1 LESLEGPDFLYFFSM
16 YFLLVKTTVSDDTIS
31 SLRAYDTVLSF
42 MDLGQRIV
50 GRATPPIFQTIVLIY
65 KESIQILDVL
75 TIWIQYDEES
85 LRRLKCFIA
94 AVNIFFYVWSILP
107 VHRIL
112 VNTTSQESDSYML
125 NLPFSRYLLA

>member
-1 LESLEGPDFLYFFSM
+1 M

-75 TIWIQYDEES
+75 TI
-85 LRRLKCFIA
+85 
-94 AVNIFFYVWSILP
+94 
-107 VHRIL
+107 
-112 VNTTSQESDSYML
+112 
-125 NLPFSRYLLA
+125 